1 MSNIELIWKDFTDE
15 ISRLRVL
22 KNIIEHSSE
31 IQIIEPLANSTII
44 N

>member
-22 KNIIEHSSE
+22 KNIIKHSSE
-31 IQIIEPLANSTII
+31 IQIKN
-44 N
+44 